1 MKEVTLQIKI
11 NVPNNYLL
19 NNSDD
24 ILQMLIDFPN
34 KIIYLDGK
42 IT

>member
-34 KIIYLDGK
+34 KVIYLDGK
-42 IT
+42 IV